1 VRRAR
6 RGREHVVGTIS
17 RRAFQHRIAAVLAMV
32 LLPSA
37 AAGAAAADEA
47 AAALPALGIDE
58 AAISV
63 SGISSGGFMAHQF
76 HVAHSARLMG
86 AGIIAG
92 GPYACAGGGYPFNIF
107 RALSVCSEIAAATF
121 RGPPDPQRSIAAVR
135 AAEQAGAI
143 DATAGLGGDRV
154 FLFSGKQDDVVPASV
169 VETVGTVY
177 RAFDQ
182 ASAIRMVADV
192 KAPHAMLTTSFGNA
206 CDTFETP
213 FINNCGFDLA
223 GAVLGQIYGPLLP
236 KAAADGEFRSFAQG
250 AFVDARVRHG
260 MAAQGWLYI
269 PRSCTGGGCR
279 LHVALHGCQQSEE
292 MIGDAFIRHAG
303 YNEWAESNRIVVLYP
318 QAAVLERRVLGVA
331 LPWPNPQGCWDWWG
345 FTGPDYARRAGPQIA
360 AINAMIDRLVQPV
373 AR

>member
-1 VRRAR
+1 M
-6 RGREHVVGTIS
+6 S
-17 RRAFQHRIAAVLAMV
+17 RRDRAGDAAVRPGLAGIIAAMLVLPA
-32 LLPSA
+32 LLSVAVA
-37 AAGAAAADEA
+37 AVADDPLP
-47 AAALPALGIDE
+47 LPALGIDE
-58 AAISV
+58 AGISV

-76 HVAHSARLMG
+76 HIAHSARVMG

-92 GPYACAGGGYPFNIF
+92 GPYACAGDNYPFNIF
-107 RALSVCSEIAAATF
+107 RALSVCSEIASGAF

-135 AAEQAGAI
+135 TAEQAGAI
-143 DATAGLGGDRV
+143 DATAGLSGDRI
-154 FLFSGKQDDVVPASV
+154 FLFSGEQDDVVPAPV

-177 RAFDQ
+177 RAFDEG
-182 ASAIRMVADV
+182 SAIRMVADV
-192 KAPHAMLTTSFGNA
+192 KAPHAMLTASFGNA

-236 KAAADGEFRSFAQG
+236 KAAADGTFRSFAQG
-250 AFVDARVRHG
+250 AFVDARARHG

-269 PRSCTGGGCR
+269 PRDCTGGGCR

-303 YNEWAESNRIVVLYP
+303 YNEWAESNRIVILYP
-318 QAAVLERRVLGVA
+318 QAAVLQRRVLGIA

-360 AINAMIDRLVQPV
+360 AINAMINRLVQP
-373 AR
+373 AGR

>member
-1 VRRAR
+1 MSGRDGAGDAAVRP
-6 RGREHVVGTIS
+6 GFPGI
-17 RRAFQHRIAAVLAMV
+17 IAAMLV
-32 LLPSA
+32 LLAILSVA
-37 AAGAAAADEA
+37 VAAAADNPLP
-47 AAALPALGIDE
+47 LPALGVTE
-58 AAISV
+58 AGISV

-76 HVAHSARLMG
+76 HIAHSRRVMG
-86 AGIIAG
+86 TGIIAG
-92 GPYACAGGGYPFNIF
+92 GPYACAGDRYPFSIF
-107 RALSVCSEIAAATF
+107 RALSVCSEIAPGVF

-135 AAEQAGAI
+135 AAEQSGAI
-143 DATAGLGGDRV
+143 DETAGLRGDRV
-154 FLFSGKQDDVVPASV
+154 YLFSGKQDDVVPAPV
-169 VETVGTVY
+169 VETVGAVY
-177 RAFDQ
+177 RAFDDG
-182 ASAIRMVADV
+182 AAIRLVADI
-192 KAPHAMLTTSFGNA
+192 KAPHAMLTASFGNA
-206 CDTFETP
+206 CDSFETP

-250 AFVDARVRHG
+250 VFVDARVRHG

-318 QAAVLERRVLGVA
+318 QAAVLERRVLGIA

-345 FTGPDYARRAGPQIA
+345 YEGEDYATRDGRQIRAVR
-360 AINAMIDRLVQPV
+360 AMIADLVGEGSP
-373 AR
+373 AP